1 MRTILAVLL
10 TCAASLAAGETPA
23 LPNYVATYSATF
35 NGMPID
41 VTRKLSRT
49 IEGYAVAVTAKN
61 WLGDIQE
68 LEKFHIDNE
77 ARILVDSY
85 SSQRRFFGIS
95 RKENLVIDRPRGLAL
110 YDAKK
115 KHREIPLR
123 DNYFGPLG
131 YQLQMSRDLAAAHS
145 KYCYQVLMRGK
156 VKDYCFEPTGEQVLD
171 TALGKINTVQM
182 RRVREDQERETVF
195 WLAPQWDYL
204 LVKLWQKEE
213 DGETYEIVLSGAT
226 VDGKQL
232 QAYYPADS
240 NATPIR

>member
-1 MRTILAVLL
+1 MRIILTVLL
-10 TCAASLAAGETPA
+10 TCAASLATGETPR

-49 IEGYAVAVTAKN
+49 ADGYAVTVSAKN
-61 WLGDIQE
+61 WLGNMLEI
-68 LEKFHIDNE
+68 EKFHVDNKG
-77 ARILVDSY
+77 RIVVDSY
-85 SSQRRFFGIS
+85 NSQRRFFGVA
-95 RKENLVIDRPRGLAL
+95 RRENLVIDRARALAL

-115 KHREIPLR
+115 KHREIPLL

-131 YQLQMSRDLAAAHS
+131 YQLQMSRDLAKTQN
-145 KYCYQVLMRGK
+145 KYCYQVLMRGN
-156 VKDYCFEPTGEQVLD
+156 VKDYCFEPTGAQVLD
-171 TALGKINTVQM
+171 TVLGKINTVQM
-182 RRVREDQERETVF
+182 RRIREDQERETLF

-213 DGETYEIVLSGAT
+213 DGETYEIILSGAT

-232 QAYYPADS
+232 STYYPAS
-240 NATPIR
+240 TNAATAH